1 MFIKRNLFL
10 FKNELETDFRKISK
24 MFDDIKSNGHILD
37 EKWTDCSSRNS
48 KCVKKFGSY
57 TRYELQ

>member
-37 EKWTDCSSRNS
+37 EK
-48 KCVKKFGSY
+48 
-57 TRYELQ
+57 